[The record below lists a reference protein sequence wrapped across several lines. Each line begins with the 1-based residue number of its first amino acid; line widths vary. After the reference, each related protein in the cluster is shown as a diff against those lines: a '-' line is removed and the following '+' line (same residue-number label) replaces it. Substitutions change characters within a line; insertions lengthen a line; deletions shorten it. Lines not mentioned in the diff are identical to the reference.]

1 VSVIPAPAAPTHE
14 LPGVRFT
21 TLATPSTGSA
31 ETSVWQVEL
40 APHADAQPHRVTR
53 EEIFVGIAGRAVATL
68 DGVPHRV
75 GAGDALVVRPG
86 VDFALAVDGDAP
98 FRALVCQPV
107 GGGAVLPGGDP
118 FTPPWAL

>member
-1 VSVIPAPAAPTHE
+1 VTVISAPPAPTHE

-21 TLATPSTGSA
+21 SLATPSTGST
-31 ETSVWQVEL
+31 ETSVWRVEV
-40 APHADAQPHRVTR
+40 APDADAQPHRVTR

-68 DGVPHRV
+68 DGVAHPL

-86 VDFALAVDGDAP
+86 VDFALAADGAEP

-107 GGGAVLPGGDP
+107 GGGAVLPGGEP